1 MSDVVLAVGGAR
13 PYAVHVGPGLLARL
27 GPLLRAEGLSGRLAL
42 VSDTNVLTR
51 WLSRPLASLRESG
64 YDVVP
69 VAIAPGEANK
79 TLASAERVFHHL
91 AEAGLGREDAIVALG
106 GGVVGDLAGFVAA
119 TWQRGVPFVQL
130 PTTLLAQ
137 CDASIGGKVAVD
149 LPSGKNLVGAFHA
162 PRLVVADVDTLATL
176 PRRERW
182 NGLAEVVKAALVSD
196 AKLLHRL
203 SPRIEAL
210 GEGSVGADELTA
222 LLADAIGVK
231 AGLVTADERD
241 ERGVRAILNFGHT
254 VGHALEAATGFSA
267 LLHGEAVVLGM
278 RAAIALSV
286 RLGRLRP
293 EDAAGA
299 LAPLVKFPAP
309 PPFSRPAREQLRVAA
324 RLDKKH
330 GAGALRFVVL
340 DSIGRASLVP
350 VTEADL
356 GFALDAALEAI
367 P

>member
-13 PYAVHVGPGLLARL
+13 PYAVHVGPGLLDRV
-27 GPLLRAEGLSGRLAL
+27 GPLLRGCGLGGRLAL

-51 WLSRPLASLRESG
+51 WLSRPLASLRDAG
-64 YDVVP
+64 YDVVT
-69 VAIAPGEANK
+69 VAIAPGEVNK
-79 TLASAERVFHHL
+79 TLAAAERVFHHL
-91 AEAGLGREDAIVALG
+91 AEAGLGRDDAILALG

-162 PRLVVADVDTLATL
+162 PRIVVADVDTLATL

-182 NGLAEVVKAALVSD
+182 NGLAELVKAALVAD
-196 AKLLHRL
+196 AKLLDRL
-203 SPRIEAL
+203 GPRIEAL
-210 GEGSVGADELTA
+210 GDGTVETAELTS
-222 LLADAIGVK
+222 LLADAVGIK
-231 AGLVTADERD
+231 AALVTADERD
-241 ERGVRAILNFGHT
+241 ERGLRAILNFGHT
-254 VGHALEAATGFSA
+254 VGHALEVATDYSA
-267 LLHGEAVVLGM
+267 LLHGEAIVLGM

-293 EDAAGA
+293 EEAARA

-309 PPFSRPAREQLRVAA
+309 PPFSRSSAVQ
-324 RLDKKH
+324 
-330 GAGALRFVVL
+330 
-340 DSIGRASLVP
+340 SP
-350 VTEADL
+350 VFRS
-356 GFALDAALEAI
+356 GFARPCSPSIARI
-367 P
+367 VM